1 MMISYCDADGIRLY
15 LGDCRAILA
24 NHQRWRHTQPGGPGW
39 PTDLLILDPPAVV
52 DQRWPAPPNS
62 RTAHPDQ
69 AGHHLGGLAVAE
81 HALTAALPLLA
92 RDAHLLAF
100 GRLLD
105 WPALFDLLSSVA
117 TVRDV
122 LVWQQHDRPGALWQ
136 LDRAGDCQLILH
148 ATIGAPRHWRQAEH
162 SVLRGF
168 APVPPRRRRHPGEKP
183 VALLSHLIAS
193 YCPPGGLVLD
203 PLAGTGSTLLAARRA
218 SRHALGVELEEPAW
232 RVAVRRLEVQL
243 RATQRPAAAAPA
255 IALRPDS
262 VGDHGHSEDG
272 EPTPSSPWSPSGPA
286 AHAPEDPPADP
297 PDDALGPARWL
308 RLRNLAGASRRRPT
322 G

>member
-15 LGDCRAILA
+15 LGDCRATLA
-24 NHQRWRHTQPGGPGW
+24 AHRRRHNRPAAQGW
-39 PTDLLILDPPAVV
+39 PADLLVLDPPTRV
-52 DQRWPAPPNS
+52 DQTGQAPS
-62 RTAHPDQ
+62 
-69 AGHHLGGLAVAE
+69 GGLAA
-81 HALTAALPLLA
+81 HGDPASQRLADLAIAHQALTAALPLLA
-92 RDAHLLAF
+92 HDAHLLTF
-100 GRLLD
+100 CHLLD

-117 TVRDV
+117 TVRDL
-122 LVWQQHDRPGALWQ
+122 LVWQQHDRPAALWQ
-136 LDRAGDCQLILH
+136 LERAGDCQLILH

-218 SRHALGVELEEPAW
+218 GCHALGVEVDEPAW

-243 RATQRPAAAAPA
+243 RATQRPAAPPPTVV
-255 IALRPDS
+255 LRPDS
-262 VGDHGHSEDG
+262 DQGQSEGG
-272 EPTPSSPWSPSGPA
+272 EQAPSSPWNPTGPA

-308 RLRNLAGASRRRPT
+308 RLRNLARTSRRRPT
-322 G
+322 TG